1 MLSDLGWTVAK
12 IPRTV
17 HKSPVMMPGT
27 VVVKICGAETA
38 QSPIYMQEFYK
49 KALLALI
56 FLLVMDAL
64 LAVFFV
70 YRTFPTQTLMPAH
83 KDGSRWHYGTYSDVV
98 TGGASSVRLHDPSRD
113 RLRFDYRLKD
123 SPYPFVA
130 TELLL
135 DDDKGRLIHQ
145 DWSKFR
151 TISFVAK
158 CAPAAVMTFEVST
171 FDEKSSKSGKFETY
185 RPPRTYFSCNE
196 QGMPVT
202 LDLARLLIPEWWFG
216 KVKQDLARQ
225 DYELD
230 RVGKILFGT
239 SADTPRN
246 VDGYIEVSELTL
258 HGRDY
263 RYIAALVAIILAG
276 WVAFGAW
283 FFLAHSR
290 ALLAS
295 VDSKVKINL
304 PLVAYSQLTLE
315 PYKDK
320 EKASVLRYIA
330 SSYTDPK
337 LDLETVVEGTGANR
351 YKINEVLKSELG
363 MTFTSYL
370 NKLRLTEAS
379 RLLTEKSSAAVSEIA
394 YLVGYA
400 NVPYFNKL
408 FKEEFGCTPKS
419 FRLLAAQQRQ
429 QEQPAD
435 NALSNHSPESPHPKH
450 SL

>member
-1 MLSDLGWTVAK
+1 
-12 IPRTV
+12 
-17 HKSPVMMPGT
+17 
-27 VVVKICGAETA
+27 
-38 QSPIYMQEFYK
+38 MQEFYK

-56 FLLVMDAL
+56 FLLVVDAL
-64 LAVFFV
+64 LAVLLV
-70 YRTFPTQTLMPAH
+70 YQAFPTQTLSRAH
-83 KDGSRWHYGTYSDVV
+83 KDGSGRQGGTYSDVV
-98 TGGASSVRLHDPSRD
+98 SDGVSSVRLHDTPRD
-113 RLRFDYRLKD
+113 RLRFDFKLKEVAA
-123 SPYPFVA
+123 YPFA
-130 TELLL
+130 AGDLKLHN
-135 DDDKGRLIHQ
+135 DKGQPIHE

-158 CAPAAVMTFEVST
+158 CSPATAISFEVSA
-171 FDEKSSKSGKFETY
+171 FDEKFSVPGKYETY

-202 LDLARLLIPEWWFG
+202 LDLARLLIPDWWYSSM
-216 KVKQDLARQ
+216 KQDLGRQ
-225 DYELD
+225 GYKLD
-230 RVGKILFGT
+230 RVGKVMFAT
-239 SADTPRN
+239 TVATPRN
-246 VDGYIEVSELTL
+246 VDAYFEISELTL

-263 RYIAALVAIILAG
+263 RYLVALVVIVLGG
-276 WVAFGAW
+276 WVAFSIW

-295 VDSKVKINL
+295 VNSKMKINL
-304 PLVAYSQLTLE
+304 PLVAYRQLTLE

-330 SSYTDPK
+330 SAYTDPK

-363 MTFTSYL
+363 MTFTAYL
-370 NKLRLTEAS
+370 NKLRLSEAS

-394 YLVGYA
+394 YSVGYA
-400 NVPYFNKL
+400 NVPYFNRL

-419 FRLLAAQQRQ
+419 FRILAAQQRQ

-435 NALSNHSPESPHPKH
+435 SATPES
-450 SL
+450 LD